1 MHMCIELGILRKQ
14 IKDAKG
20 KEKLVTEYLDAEL
33 NDNALEAV
41 LKIGYEQ
48 FKVNVKIICSRW
60 TKVYAYSCLTV
71 LLRLLCTE
79 TAQKSQP
86 VNELEH

>member
-1 MHMCIELGILRKQ
+1 MCIELGILRKQ

-33 NDNALEAV
+33 DDNALEAV

-48 FKVNVKIICSRW
+48 FKVND
-60 TKVYAYSCLTV
+60 
-71 LLRLLCTE
+71 
-79 TAQKSQP
+79 P
-86 VNELEH
+86 